1 MKKIALIFTAALSL
15 GLSSCSKYLDQVP
28 DDVIVIE
35 DIFKSRANTDKYLAN
50 VYSNLPN
57 EIQER
62 YTNTNRSGF
71 FTGASDEARY
81 TWDFPYSTVV
91 NASTWSNTDGTINA
105 YWQGYYRGIRDA
117 SYFIQHIDEA
127 NAIEVNAG
135 VKKAYKAEAR
145 ALRAIFY
152 YFLVRQYGPVM
163 ILGEQPL
170 DLNAPLSDLQF
181 PRHSIDSCVNYIVRE
196 LDIATADLDEEN
208 APFAN
213 EIGRVTRGAAQ
224 AFKIQALMLAASPLW
239 NGNPDYA
246 TFVNK
251 DGSALTNQTF
261 DITKWQRAAAA
272 AKSFIDQFVTTGR
285 YRLYTETNADP
296 FMAAYLSVRN
306 VQTVEWNAEWIYAR
320 SKSGSYLR
328 YDRTPKHVGLPASQ
342 QGAGALGA
350 TQTQVDAYFMRNGLP
365 ITDPASGYQ
374 TTGFSL
380 FRAPYDVAAGRN
392 TYNQWINREPRF
404 YADITYN
411 NSYWLFQESGS
422 TIITN
427 MEFSG
432 NSGRTQS
439 TSDVSST
446 GYIVRKAIP
455 RVENTR
461 GSLFI
466 RVANIYLDYA
476 EALNEGDYGN
486 ADVLVYLNLIRTR
499 AGIPTYGAGAGQ
511 IAIPASQE
519 AMREAIRAER
529 RVELAFENWR
539 FFDTRRWKIAE
550 TTNNGPIYGMNM
562 FVNGNGFYDKT
573 QVGVRVFRKE
583 RDYLMPIPQNETLL
597 NTNLVQNPNW

>member
-1 MKKIALIFTAALSL
+1 MKRIVLIFTAALAL
-15 GLSSCSKYLDQVP
+15 GLSSCSKYLDQGP

-35 DIFKSRANTDKYLAN
+35 DIFKSRANTDKFLAN

-62 YTNTNRSGF
+62 YTNTTRSGF

-81 TWDFPYSTVV
+81 NWDFPYSTVV
-91 NASTWSNTDGTINA
+91 NASTWSRTDGTINA

-117 SYFIQHIDEA
+117 SYFMQQIDGA
-127 NAIEVNAG
+127 NAVEVNAG
-135 VKKAYKAEAR
+135 IKKIYKAEAR

-152 YFLVRQYGPVM
+152 FFLIRQYGPVI
-163 ILGEQPL
+163 ILGEQPI
-170 DLNAPLSDLQF
+170 DLNTPLADLQF
-181 PRHSIDSCVNYIVRE
+181 SRSPMDSCVNYVVRE
-196 LDIATADLDEEN
+196 LDLATADLNDDN
-208 APFAN
+208 TPFN
-213 EIGRVTRGAAQ
+213 GELGRVTRGAAQ

-246 TFVNK
+246 DFVNK
-251 DGSALTNQTF
+251 DGTHLASTAF

-272 AKSFIDQFVTTGR
+272 ANAFITQYVNTGS
-285 YRLYTETNADP
+285 YKLYTENNADP
-296 FMAAYLSVRN
+296 FIAAYLSVRN
-306 VQTVEWNAEWIYAR
+306 VQTVEWNAEWIFAR

-328 YDRTPKHVGLPASQ
+328 YDRTPKHVGLPAGQ
-342 QGAGALGA
+342 QGGGALGA
-350 TQTQVDAYFMRNGLP
+350 SQAQVDAYFMKNGLP
-365 ITDPASGYQ
+365 ITDPASNYQ
-374 TTGFSL
+374 ATGFSL
-380 FRAPYDVAAGRN
+380 FKAPYDVASRN
-392 TYNQWINREPRF
+392 TYNQWIDREPRF

-411 NSYWLFQESGS
+411 NSYWLFQETGS
-422 TIITN
+422 TIVTN

-432 NSGRTQS
+432 NSGRSQS
-439 TSDVSST
+439 TSDVSPT
-446 GYIVRKAIP
+446 GYIPRKAIP

-486 ADVLVYLNLIRTR
+486 ADVLIYLNLIRTR
-499 AGIPTYGAGAGQ
+499 AGIPIYGAGVGQ
-511 IAIPASQE
+511 VPIPVGQG

-539 FFDTRRWKIAE
+539 FFDVRRWKIAE
-550 TTNNGPIYGMNM
+550 TTNNGPIWGMNM
-562 FVNGNGFYDKT
+562 LGNGAAFYTPT
-573 QVGVRVFRKE
+573 QAGTRVFRKE
-583 RDYLMPIPQNETLL
+583 RDYLFPIPNNETLL